1 MLAILF
7 VTSAYAVWGAEVVV
21 KAAMIVDEMVSTA
34 CRRDGICNICS
45 FAGGD
50 GCTSL
55 SISLLF
61 SGAAKLTTSCD
72 GWWQIIV
79 LCMALGF
86 EVKKAEHS
94 RDEDKEEM
102 RRRQQKRRRPNG
114 PIGEGILRRCTM
126 QLFIMVSV

>member
-1 MLAILF
+1 VLAILF

-45 FAGGD
+45 FAGG
-50 GCTSL
+50 
-55 SISLLF
+55 SLLL
-61 SGAAKLTTSCD
+61 SGAAKRTTSCD